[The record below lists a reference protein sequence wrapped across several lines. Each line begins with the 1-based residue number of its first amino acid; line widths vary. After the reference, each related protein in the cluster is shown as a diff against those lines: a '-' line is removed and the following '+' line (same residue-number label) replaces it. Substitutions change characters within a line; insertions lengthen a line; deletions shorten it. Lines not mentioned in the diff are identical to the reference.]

1 MEPIKKK
8 MGRPPGKKASE
19 KPDPTV
25 HLVPEVHQ
33 LLTVHADKLKM
44 SNSKYASAAIA
55 HFAESGLNPVAA
67 RAETLAAFAN
77 RLREEGRAGRQ
88 QTVDVGN
95 RLIAI
100 MRTWEKTLYVFL
112 QQMEGGMVNHMEQIE
127 ANLLQQLV
135 GLESSYFAPMVQMMV
150 QSNIELHMSRITAE
164 RTGLFVSGKKEPEW
178 DAITQASTRERDQQ
192 IVIQMREFMKNNR
205 LDKPTLSPKPQPP
218 AVPVKAPAAPAT
230 APSAGANT
238 PK

>member
-1 MEPIKKK
+1 MEESAKNPKKNKNDSGDLPRK
-8 MGRPPGKKASE
+8 MVMLETASHGQLEKAAKKF
-19 KPDPTV
+19 K
-25 HLVPEVHQ
+25 
-33 LLTVHADKLKM
+33 LT
-44 SNSKYASAAIA
+44 NGEYAAAAIA

-88 QTVDVGN
+88 QTVDVGT

-127 ANLLQQLV
+127 SNLLQQLV

-230 APSAGANT
+230 APSAGATT